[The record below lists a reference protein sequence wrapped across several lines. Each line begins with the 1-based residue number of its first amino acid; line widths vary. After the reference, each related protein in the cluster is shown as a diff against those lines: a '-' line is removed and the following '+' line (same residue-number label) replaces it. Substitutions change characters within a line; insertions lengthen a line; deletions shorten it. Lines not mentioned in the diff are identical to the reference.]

1 MNIEFNFKTE
11 DEEVYTF
18 QSGDIVKDSDDDL
31 YLVVHSG
38 LNKYNLL
45 GLTYN
50 KGGLMYNHGV
60 EKNTLELTNGSLE
73 LVEKSENVTIEIK
86 TKGE

>member
-18 QSGDIVKDSDDDL
+18 QSGDIVKDEDGDL

-38 LNKYNLL
+38 LSKYNLL

-50 KGGLMYNHGV
+50 KGGLMYSI
-60 EKNTLELTNGSLE
+60 EKDMLELNSSKMQ

-86 TKGE
+86 TK